1 MKPESTEHTGD
12 NAAQVDSS
20 LVVSVVL
27 PAHNEA
33 SGLGAAVESIRKVIH
48 SSGMSYEIIIVDDG
62 SNDETCKE
70 IERLN
75 AVDGNIK
82 GIRLSRQFGKE
93 SALLAGLRAAD
104 GAVSITMDA
113 DLQHPPAL
121 IPQML
126 EKWRAGAR
134 VVHAVKRDRQ
144 IDGWLTRSSV
154 ALFNKLLSLTSG
166 FNMRGAS
173 DFKLLDRTVIDL
185 LVHHL
190 PERGRFYRGL
200 AGWAGF
206 EQSRVPFDV
215 VERDTGSGK
224 WSGFALF
231 DLALT
236 AITSFTSAPLRVIT
250 ILGAVTLVFG
260 IIVSVEAL
268 WSWFRGYAVSG
279 FVTIIITLLLI
290 GSFIMISLG
299 IIGEYI
305 AKIYAEV
312 KDRPP
317 YIVASTC
324 GFDNNSG
331 PRNSFGNGD

>member
-1 MKPESTEHTGD
+1 MNTEHSGGTVTTAG
-12 NAAQVDSS
+12 SS
-20 LVVSVVL
+20 LVVSIVL

-33 SGLGAAVESIRKVIH
+33 SGLGAAVKSILKVIH
-48 SSGMSYEIIIVDDG
+48 SLELTYEIIVVDDG
-62 SNDETCKE
+62 SSDGTFEE
-70 IERLN
+70 IARLN
-75 AVDGNIK
+75 AIDVNIK
-82 GIRLSRQFGKE
+82 GIRLSRKFGKE

-113 DLQHPPAL
+113 DLQHPPEL

-126 EKWRAGAR
+126 KKWRDGAK

-166 FNMRGAS
+166 LNMQGAS

-185 LVHHL
+185 LVHEL

-206 EQSRVPFDV
+206 EQSSVPFDV

-250 ILGAVTLVFG
+250 ILGAATLVFG

-317 YIVASTC
+317 YVVESTC
-324 GFDNNSG
+324 GFDKNSG
-331 PRNSFGNGD
+331 SQTSFG

>member
-1 MKPESTEHTGD
+1 MSAEHSGGTVTTVG
-12 NAAQVDSS
+12 SS
-20 LVVSVVL
+20 FVVSIVL
-27 PAHNEA
+27 PAYNEA
-33 SGLGAAVESIRKVIH
+33 LGLGAAVESIRKVLH
-48 SSGMSYEIIIVDDG
+48 SSDVGYEIIVVDDG
-62 SNDETCKE
+62 SSDATFKE

-75 AVDGNIK
+75 ASDGNIK
-82 GIRLSRQFGKE
+82 GIRLSRKFGKE
-93 SALLAGLRAAD
+93 SALLAGLRTAD
-104 GAVSITMDA
+104 GAVAITMDA
-113 DLQHPPAL
+113 DLQHPPEL
-121 IPQML
+121 IPEML
-126 EKWRAGAR
+126 KEWRNGAK
-134 VVHAVKRDRQ
+134 VVHAMKRDRQ
-144 IDGWLTRSSV
+144 IDGWFTRSSA

-166 FNMRGAS
+166 LNMRGAS
-173 DFKLLDRTVIDL
+173 DFKLLDRTVINL
-185 LVHHL
+185 LVDEL

-206 EQSRVPFDV
+206 KQSSVPFDV
-215 VERDTGSGK
+215 VERDTGKGK

-260 IIVSVEAL
+260 IVVSVEAL
-268 WSWFRGYAVSG
+268 WSWFRGYSVSG

-317 YIVASTC
+317 YIVESTC
-324 GFDNNSG
+324 GLD
-331 PRNSFGNGD
+331 RNSRSQTSFD

>member
-1 MKPESTEHTGD
+1 MSIEQSSGAGTAVG
-12 NAAQVDSS
+12 SS
-20 LVVSVVL
+20 LVVSIVL

-33 SGLGAAVESIRKVIH
+33 SGLGAVVESIRKVMH
-48 SSGMSYEIIIVDDG
+48 TSDAGCEIIVVDDG
-62 SNDETCKE
+62 SSDETFQE

-75 AVDGNIK
+75 AIDGNIK
-82 GIRLSRQFGKE
+82 GIRLSRKFGKE
-93 SALLAGLRAAD
+93 SALLAGLRAAA
-104 GAVSITMDA
+104 GASAITMDA
-113 DLQHPPAL
+113 DLQHPPDL
-121 IPQML
+121 IPKML
-126 EKWRAGAR
+126 KEWRNGAR

-144 IDGWLTRSSV
+144 SDGWLMRSSA

-166 FNMRGAS
+166 LNMRGAS
-173 DFKLLDRTVIDL
+173 DFKLLDRSVIEL
-185 LVHHL
+185 LVHDL

-206 EQSRVPFDV
+206 EQSSIPFDV
-215 VERDTGSGK
+215 IERDTGSGK
-224 WSGFALF
+224 WSGLALF

-317 YIVASTC
+317 YIVESTC
-324 GFDNNSG
+324 GFDTNSG
-331 PRNSFGNGD
+331 SQSFD